1 MSFKKGQLSIETMII
16 YGLVILVA
24 LSVIGGL
31 LYFNIIDLGSYLP
44 DKCDVGG
51 GGELKCEEMKFSST
65 ATAAG
70 CSAAGVLELGI
81 RNIGQKPIE
90 SLAVSVTDNTGVH
103 FQTTIPGTGYY
114 GSSPISATAS
124 LAPGEIGR
132 VPICVKDAG
141 QTIKSGKLLRATIE
155 TSFKYKDGA
164 IVQQSIGSIR
174 VKAS

>member
-1 MSFKKGQLSIETMII
+1 MSYKKGQLSIETMII

-51 GGELKCEEMKFSST
+51 SGDLKCEEMKFVASGAPT
-65 ATAAG
+65 I
-70 CSAAGVLELGI
+70 ELGI

-90 SLAVSVTDNTGVH
+90 LLTVTIQDNSGVH
-103 FQTTIPGTGYY
+103 FPGEKLSTSTVYNTNNVC
-114 GSSPISATAS
+114 PITDDPDCVS
-124 LAPGEIGR
+124 LPPGEIAK
-132 VPICVKDAG
+132 VVIPTTTALP
-141 QTIKSGKLLRATIE
+141 GKLLRGTLQ
-155 TSFKYKDGA
+155 TQYKYKDGA
-164 IVQQSIGSIR
+164 ITQESTGSLR